1 MMSLCNRSML
11 LVCVLLLSNG
21 CSQLPVQAPAAKAD
35 PATLA
40 QYEVANQRYVDLV
53 AEVEQKPDPTRLKT
67 LREHY
72 VTTSFYQPYVMT
84 ERTLS
89 SSMFEAIA
97 NKDWPGCLQQA
108 ERLLRHNYISLNAH
122 YGAMVCQFESGQ
134 PEKGEYHQEVLD
146 SLMAAIW
153 ESGDGKSPE
162 TAFFCTS
169 TTELYAFVQLHG
181 FDVKGQGLIWHNEK
195 PYDRMTIHNPRDGHE
210 FDWYFDIS
218 AQMAKGFSVPEL

>member
-1 MMSLCNRSML
+1 MMSLLNRSML
-11 LVCVLLLSNG
+11 LVCGLLLLNG
-21 CSQLPVQAPAAKAD
+21 CSQLSAPAPATKVD
-35 PATLA
+35 PALLA
-40 QYEVANQRYVDLV
+40 QYEAANQRYFDLV
-53 AEVEQKPDPTRLKT
+53 AEIEQLPDPARLKR

-72 VTTSFYQPYVMT
+72 VTTSFYQPYFMV

-89 SSMFEAIA
+89 STMFEAIA
-97 NKDWPGCLQQA
+97 NKDWQHCLQQTD
-108 ERLLRHNYISLNAH
+108 RLLRHNYISLNAH

-134 PEKGEYHQEVLD
+134 QEKGEYHQEVLD
-146 SLMAAIW
+146 SLMTAIW

-195 PYDRMTIHNPRDGHE
+195 PYDRMTIHNPRDGQE
-210 FDWYFDIS
+210 FAWYFDIS
-218 AQMAKGFSVPEL
+218 AQMAKGFSVPEW

>member
-1 MMSLCNRSML
+1 MISLLSRGML
-11 LVCVLLLSNG
+11 WLGLLLLING
-21 CSQLPVQAPAAKAD
+21 CSQLPDQTSAAEAD
-35 PATLA
+35 PAALA
-40 QYEVANQRYVDLV
+40 QHEVANQRYFDLV
-53 AEVEQKPDPTRLKT
+53 AEIEQRPDPARLKT

-72 VTTSFYQPYVMT
+72 VTTSFYQPYFMA

-97 NKDWPGCLQQA
+97 NKDWPDCLQQA
-108 ERLLRHNYISLNAH
+108 DRLLRHNYISLNAH

-195 PYDRMTIHNPRDGHE
+195 PYDRMIIHNPRDGHE
-210 FDWYFDIS
+210 FDWFFDIS